1 MKKALLSLAF
11 GTLSFSAF
19 SVCNLPEAETTYA
32 KRGEDR
38 AYALKAANMYS
49 NYANS
54 ISGLEKAECLTRKS
68 EALYF
73 YALSSNAKR
82 KEKMAL
88 YWNGYEAG
96 LAAARILGDKP
107 SDQKTAVNPR
117 MRGSESALS
126 EAMWAAGIN
135 IGKWGKLKGPFS
147 ALGKWNKILKP
158 RIKDIYRLDKT
169 VGDFGVQRLAG
180 KALLVLGGSI
190 DGKDAFYFLREGYM
204 STKHSE
210 SMLTRNLATTTY
222 FLEALAKRDDVD
234 TFCDLY
240 DELADVMESGR
251 NNDAALEQKFFLDLE
266 TGKRRGLAPDAR
278 LEYKEFL
285 GEKKVHKHYN
295 REC

>member
-1 MKKALLSLAF
+1 MKKALLGLAF

-19 SVCNLPEAETTYA
+19 SVCNLPQAEETFGR
-32 KRGEDR
+32 RGENR
-38 AYALKAANMYS
+38 AHALKAANMYGQ
-49 NYANS
+49 YANTV
-54 ISGLEKAECLTRKS
+54 SGVEKAECLTNKS

-73 YALSSNAKR
+73 YALSSNGKR
-82 KEKMAL
+82 KAKMAL
-88 YWNGYEAG
+88 YWDAYEAG
-96 LAAARILGDKP
+96 LQAVRILGDRAG
-107 SDQKTAVNPR
+107 DQKAAVNPK
-117 MRGSESALS
+117 MRGNESALS
-126 EAMWAAGIN
+126 KAMWVMGIN

-158 RIKDIYRLDKT
+158 RIKDAYRLDKT
-169 VGDFGVQRLAG
+169 VADYGIQRLAG
-180 KALLVLGGSI
+180 KALLVLGGNINGNSGF
-190 DGKDAFYFLREGYM
+190 DFLREGYQA
-204 STKHSE
+204 TKHAN

-240 DELADVMESGR
+240 DELADVMDSGR
-251 NNDAALEQKFFLDLE
+251 NNDSILEETFFLNLP
-266 TGKRRGLAPDAR
+266 TGGKRGLAPDSR